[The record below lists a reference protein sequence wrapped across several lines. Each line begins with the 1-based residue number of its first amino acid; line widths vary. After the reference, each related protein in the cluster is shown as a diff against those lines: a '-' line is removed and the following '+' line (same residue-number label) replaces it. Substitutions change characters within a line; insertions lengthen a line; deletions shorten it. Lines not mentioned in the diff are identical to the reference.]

1 MKTLRIRRA
10 VALLHTLLLLLPAG
24 TLLAQGL
31 DTSTILQRIDAAANF
46 DDTDFSA
53 EYTIVSQRP
62 GEERSVTQ
70 ARLFRRDSS
79 DQFVLLIL
87 LPEVQRGQ
95 GYLQIDDNVWFYDP
109 EARRFERTSLQENVQ
124 DSDAQNA
131 DFNQLTY
138 SSDYEV
144 VGYERGTLGRFDT
157 WILDL
162 EASSDDAT
170 YASTRI
176 WVSVDNPIV
185 LKEENFSVNGRLM
198 RTLFFPRYVSVGG
211 RFLPSQLLIVDNLN
225 EGEQTQVT
233 LADPSVAAIPDYVF
247 TQAYLERV
255 NN

>member
-1 MKTLRIRRA
+1 MITTNNEQRFRA
-10 VALLHTLLLLLPAG
+10 GLVLVLVLFGMTGLG
-24 TLLAQGL
+24 AQGL
-31 DTSTILQRIDAAANF
+31 DTSSILEQIDAAANF
-46 DDTDFSA
+46 DNTDFSA

-70 ARLFRRDSS
+70 ARLFRRDRN

-95 GYLQIDDNVWFYDP
+95 GYLQIEDNVWFYDP
-109 EARRFERTSLQENVQ
+109 EARRFERTTLQENVQ

-138 SSDYEV
+138 ADEYRV
-144 VGYERGTLGRFDT
+144 VDYERGTLGRFDT

-162 EASSDDAT
+162 AATSDDAT

-176 WVSVDNPIV
+176 WVSVESPIV

-211 RFLPSQLLIVDNLN
+211 RFLPSQILIVDNLN

-233 LADPSVAAIPDYVF
+233 LADPSVAQIDRKSTRLNSSHYS
-247 TQAYLERV
+247 
-255 NN
+255 